1 MKIIIAPDSFKGC
14 MRSPDVC
21 EAFKKGLARE
31 IPDAEIISIPMADG
45 GEGTVEAAVAA
56 TGGSLKKVTVS
67 GPLGKKVKARFGILG
82 KSKTAIMEMASA
94 SGIELLKREELNPLK
109 ASTYGTGE
117 LINAIIRDG
126 FREII
131 IGIGGSATVD
141 GGAGMAQALGYNLL
155 DKKGD
160 EIQHGGAGLLNL
172 KKILSCNANPLLSK
186 VKIRVACDVKNPL
199 LGRNGAAK
207 IFGPQ
212 KGASP
217 HMVEQLEKALSN
229 YSKILKSS
237 AFLKS
242 TDNPG
247 DGAAGGLGTGL
258 RAFCN
263 STFVSGA
270 ELMIE
275 LSEMKKHL
283 KTADFIITG
292 EGCTDSQT
300 SSGKLCSVIAQ
311 TARKAKVPVILISG
325 ALKGNT
331 EKFNDVFDAV
341 FSISAGPCSLDEAI
355 LSAKKNI
362 VLTARN
368 IARLIRN

>member
-21 EAFKKGLARE
+21 EAFRKGLARE

-56 TGGSLKKVTVS
+56 SRGSLKKITVS
-67 GPLGKKVKARFGILG
+67 GPLGKKVKAQFGILG
-82 KSKTAIMEMASA
+82 KSETAIMEMASA

-117 LINAIIRDG
+117 MINAIIRDG
-126 FREII
+126 FREIV

-141 GGAGMAQALGYNLL
+141 GGAGMAQALGYSFL
-155 DKKGD
+155 DAKGH
-160 EIQHGGAGLLNL
+160 ELPHGGAPLLNL
-172 KKILSCNANPLLSK
+172 KKILSENVNPLLPE

-199 LGRNGAAK
+199 LGRNGAAE

-212 KGASP
+212 KGATP
-217 HMVEQLEKALSN
+217 EMVGQLEKALAN
-229 YSKILKSS
+229 YSKVLRNSG
-237 AFLKS
+237 FLKS
-242 TDNPG
+242 TGNPG

-275 LSEMKKHL
+275 LSGMKKHL
-283 KTADFIITG
+283 KNADFIITG

-300 SSGKLCSVIAQ
+300 SSGKLCSVIAR
-311 TARKAKVPVILISG
+311 TARKAKVPVILVSG
-325 ALKGNT
+325 ALKGNPG
-331 EKFNDVFDAV
+331 KFNDMFDAA
-341 FSISAGPCSLDEAI
+341 FSISTGPSSLEEAI
-355 LSAKKNI
+355 SSAEKNI
-362 VLTARN
+362 ILTARN